1 MDSNEIVLKNMNPQS
16 SEAISLMLQE
26 DLASLPRI
34 TLRRVKNPSGGT
46 ANFTIKDENGEDT
59 PVKELKGVVVHHH
72 PSNAYWLKGQGV
84 EDSLMCQSINGI
96 NGFGSPGGIC
106 SKCELNRFPAD
117 KSPKPC
123 KNFHTLYLLP
133 KGEAMPMIVTIP
145 PTSLNQWAK
154 FLSEVLGPHQKPT
167 KTVEISI
174 KLSIHKEAGKSLS
187 WAVFNFS
194 TVRDLE
200 QAEILDAINKCQV
213 VKMMQAQRAIELSNI
228 ESVSNET
235 EEAFANADLNE
246 VAGEI
251 VASMKK
257 DPVGLKQD
265 AMVKTP
271 RDAKKTLMQMVLQK
285 TKLGTDNQAM
295 REVVLEII
303 TGKAHT
309 TDMTDADVD
318 KFLKFVTDIQ
328 GTDLDMSPAAL
339 QPVANTFF
347 ELFSNGVEYYK
358 GGN

>member
-1 MDSNEIVLKNMNPQS
+1 
-16 SEAISLMLQE
+16 MLQE

-34 TLRRVKNPSGGT
+34 TLRRVKNPSGGV

-59 PVKELKGVVVHHH
+59 PVKELRGVVVHHH
-72 PSNAYWLKGQGV
+72 PSNAYWLKGQDV
-84 EDSLMCQSINGI
+84 EDSLLCQSVNGI
-96 NGFGSPGGIC
+96 TGFGSPGGLC
-106 SKCELNRFPAD
+106 AKCEMNRFPAD

-174 KLSIHKEAGKSLS
+174 KLSIHKESGKSLS

-194 TVRDLE
+194 TIRDLE
-200 QAEILDAINKCQV
+200 ENEILDAINKCQV
-213 VKMMQAQRAIELSNI
+213 VKMMQAQRTVELSNI
-228 ESVSNET
+228 QNVSQET
-235 EEAFANADLNE
+235 DDAFVNADLNE

-251 VASMKK
+251 VDSMKK

-265 AMVKTP
+265 SVVKTP
-271 RDAKKTLMQMVLQK
+271 RDAKRTLMQMVLSK
-285 TKLGTDNQAM
+285 TGHGDGNKAQ

-309 TDMTDADVD
+309 TEMTDADIE

-328 GTDLDMSPAAL
+328 GTELDLDPKAL
-339 QPVANTFF
+339 EPVSSAFF
-347 ELFSNGVEYYK
+347 ELFVNGVDYYQ
-358 GGN
+358 GGK